1 MNKYKDDLSINS
13 NLLEQELENQPILYM
28 EYAELH
34 AAAIKEKEHLKQKID
49 LLYIELDNKVRADYD
64 KYFSR
69 RPTEKQIQN
78 WVYANPEYVKAQRN
92 YSESCYNVN
101 VLAGAKEAIFQKR
114 AILGNIVSMK
124 IAGIYATPKVKK
136 EDSKVLLRRKT
147 SIRPNRN

>member
-1 MNKYKDDLSINS
+1 MVQAFAGLIVDRVEEPTLH
-13 NLLEQELENQPILYM
+13 LV
-28 EYAELH
+28 AELH

-69 RPTEKQIQN
+69 RPTEKQIEN
-78 WVYANPEYVKAQRN
+78 WVYANPEYVKAQSN